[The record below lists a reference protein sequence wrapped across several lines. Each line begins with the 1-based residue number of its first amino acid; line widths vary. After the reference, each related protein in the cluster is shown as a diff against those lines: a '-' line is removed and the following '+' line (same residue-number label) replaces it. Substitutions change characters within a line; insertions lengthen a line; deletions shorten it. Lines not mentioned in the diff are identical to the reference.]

1 MTPLPTNLGT
11 STLSVWRLERE
22 KHFLTW
28 FTAEGAFLAGG
39 RWSSPGQRVIYASL
53 DPSTTILEVAVH
65 KGFNVL
71 DSVPHRLL
79 EISIAA
85 VSIEVVRPSDV
96 PNPHWLNPGAVSP
109 NQQKF
114 GDALLASHP
123 VVILPSTV
131 SKHSWNLLINTSTA
145 TKYFDLKNDERFAL
159 DPRLTSIR

>member
-1 MTPLPTNLGT
+1 LTPLPGGLGT
-11 STLSVWRLERE
+11 NGLIAWRLERE
-22 KHFLTW
+22 KHCPTW
-28 FTAEGAFLAGG
+28 TSAEGAFLAGG

-53 DPSTTILEVAVH
+53 DPSTTILEVAIH

-79 EISIAA
+79 ELDIAA
-85 VSIEVVRPSDV
+85 APVEVVQPSDV

-123 VVILPSTV
+123 LVIVPSTV
-131 SKHSWNLLINTSTA
+131 SRHSWNLLINTSSA
-145 TKYFDLKNDERFAL
+145 AGLFALKSDERFAL

>member
-1 MTPLPTNLGT
+1 LTPFPTNLGT

-22 KHFLTW
+22 KHFPTW
-28 FTAEGAFLAGG
+28 TSAEGAFLAGG

-53 DPSTTILEVAVH
+53 DPATTILEVAVH

-85 VSIEVVRPSDV
+85 VPIEVVQPSDV

-123 VVILPSTV
+123 LVLVPSTA

-145 TKYFDLKNDERFAL
+145 NKHFALKSDERFAL

>member
-1 MTPLPTNLGT
+1 
-11 STLSVWRLERE
+11 
-22 KHFLTW
+22 
-28 FTAEGAFLAGG
+28 
-39 RWSSPGQRVIYASL
+39 
-53 DPSTTILEVAVH
+53 
-65 KGFNVL
+65 VL

-85 VSIEVVRPSDV
+85 VSIEVVQPSDV

-123 VVILPSTV
+123 LVILPSTV

-145 TKYFDLKNDERFAL
+145 TEYFDLKSDERFAL